1 MRAWLA
7 QATFGLYSGT
17 GAATLA
23 IERSSMTKEHSV
35 CRTLNHVNEVI
46 VTRQNQDTRS
56 IIFADQLA
64 GDRIVE
70 HQQVDSTVFELVVD
84 L

>member
-1 MRAWLA
+1 
-7 QATFGLYSGT
+7 
-17 GAATLA
+17 
-23 IERSSMTKEHSV
+23 MTSLVVHFCSAPLV
-35 CRTLNHVNEVI
+35 CFVDALD
-46 VTRQNQDTRS
+46 TRQNQDTRS